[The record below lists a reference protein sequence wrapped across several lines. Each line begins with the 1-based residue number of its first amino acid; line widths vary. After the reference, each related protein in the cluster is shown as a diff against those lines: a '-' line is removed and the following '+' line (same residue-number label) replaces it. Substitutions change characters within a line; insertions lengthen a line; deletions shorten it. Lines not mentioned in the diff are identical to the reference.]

1 MVAWPSQARCV
12 AHYCLRGVR
21 LLSIYEA
28 RQLSIGSTTKTST
41 FTCLVFSARLLEF
54 LEKKQN
60 LYYKAMPAG
69 FEWEKML
76 GPPFPTDRALGFG
89 IFLLLI
95 AFDVQVISLGLSSRC
110 VMIK

>member
-1 MVAWPSQARCV
+1 MCGTSLHSWCPSFVDLQSSAAVDWVNDKGVHFHVSSRPSQLGA
-12 AHYCLRGVR
+12 GI
-21 LLSIYEA
+21 SGDE
-28 RQLSIGSTTKTST
+28 
-41 FTCLVFSARLLEF
+41 
-54 LEKKQN
+54 KQN

>member
-69 FEWEKML
+69 FEYWKFCWDLPSLPE
-76 GPPFPTDRALGFG
+76 ALGFG

-95 AFDVQVISLGLSSRC
+95 GMPSTCKSFH
-110 VMIK
+110 